1 MKLFIKFMVSI
12 RCKLAVKT
20 ALDKLGLHYTM
31 IELGEV
37 QLKDTISEEQK
48 DILAT
53 MLQRSGLKL
62 MEDNKSI
69 LIEKVKNIIIEMI
82 HYTGELPKA
91 NFSDFL
97 EEKLG
102 HDYKYISNLFS
113 ETTGITIEHFI
124 IAHKVERTKEL
135 LLYNELSLK
144 EIAKNLHYSS
154 VAHLSNQFKK
164 ATGLTPIFY
173 RNIREFKSRIA
184 LENV

>member
-1 MKLFIKFMVSI
+1 MVSY
-12 RCKLAVKT
+12 RCKLAVKA
-20 ALDKLGLHYTM
+20 ALDKLDLHYTL

-37 QLKDTISEEQK
+37 QMNDAISEEQI
-48 DILAT
+48 DILAIS
-53 MLQRSGLKL
+53 LQRSGLKL

-82 HYTGELPKA
+82 HYAEELPKA

-97 EEKLG
+97 GEKLG
-102 HDYKYISNLFS
+102 HDYKYLSNLFS

-124 IAHKVERTKEL
+124 IAHKIERIKEL

-144 EIAKNLHYSS
+144 EIANNLHYSS

-164 ATGLTPIFY
+164 ATGLTPIFF